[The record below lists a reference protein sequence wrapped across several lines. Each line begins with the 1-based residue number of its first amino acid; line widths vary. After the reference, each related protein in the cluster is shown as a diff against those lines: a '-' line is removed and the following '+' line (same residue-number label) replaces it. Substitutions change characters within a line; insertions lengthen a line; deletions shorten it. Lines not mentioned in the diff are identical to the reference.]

1 MNSKKY
7 KNTYSIIG
15 SIIIATGLITFG
27 IYTTKCHGAE
37 CKIPNTS
44 LEAEQVTSKMNPE
57 FISRQIENN
66 EIVLLDV
73 REGSEWDEGH
83 IKGAQHIP
91 LGNLNT
97 ETIKDLPKDMQIY
110 IYCRS
115 GRRAGDAEIKLKE
128 LGFNNVEKLGG
139 IIEWQEKGG
148 ILVR

>member
-1 MNSKKY
+1 MDSKKY

-15 SIIIATGLITFG
+15 SIIIVTGLITFG
-27 IYTTKCHGAE
+27 LYSTRCQGAE
-37 CKIPNTS
+37 CRVDNISIETEKT
-44 LEAEQVTSKMNPE
+44 
-57 FISRQIENN
+57 ISRMDPEVINKKLENN

-73 REGSEWDEGH
+73 REDSEWNEGYIRGALH
-83 IKGAQHIP
+83 IT

-97 ETIKDLPKDMQIY
+97 ETVKDLPKNIPIY

-115 GRRAGDAEIKLKE
+115 GRRAGEAEIKLKE
-128 LGFNNVEKLGG
+128 LGFNNAEKLGG